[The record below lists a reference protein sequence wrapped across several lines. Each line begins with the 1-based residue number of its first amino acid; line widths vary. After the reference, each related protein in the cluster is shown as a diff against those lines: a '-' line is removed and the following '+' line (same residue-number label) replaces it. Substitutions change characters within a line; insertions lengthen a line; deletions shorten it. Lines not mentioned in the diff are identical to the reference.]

1 MLKVKTKSNPDLKM
15 FVEKTKFKFEVALIY
30 FNTTFWNIPSNLEEF
45 LCYLLY
51 FRKFQCVYM
60 RVC

>member
-30 FNTTFWNIPSNLEEF
+30 FNTTFWNIPSNHEEF
-45 LCYLLY
+45 LCYLL
-51 FRKFQCVYM
+51 
-60 RVC
+60 